1 MHICALTHM
10 HVCSYVHISLCQ
22 KQPPPP
28 TPPHPALLCRHK
40 RILSSAYPTVVTP
53 KNTILP

>member
-10 HVCSYVHISLCQ
+10 HVCAYMHISLCQ

-28 TPPHPALLCRHK
+28 PALLCRHK
-40 RILSSAYPTVVTP
+40 RILSSAYPTVATP